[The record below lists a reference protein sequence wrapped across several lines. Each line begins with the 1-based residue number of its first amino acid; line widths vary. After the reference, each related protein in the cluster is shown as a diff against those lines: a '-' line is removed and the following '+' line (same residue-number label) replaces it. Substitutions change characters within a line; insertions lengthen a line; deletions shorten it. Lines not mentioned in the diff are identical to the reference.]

1 MTQDETVPTL
11 VPGRIVWADGDPVR
25 GREQGGRRP
34 FVVVSSSDHLELAD
48 TLMVVAPVTSTRRNW
63 ANHVRVMGDTGLQQ
77 DSWVMTEQIR
87 VMSRERIFG
96 YLGNVSPQCLGRV
109 RLWVGEFLGI
119 VT

>member
-1 MTQDETVPTL
+1 MTRDVTGHTL
-11 VPGRIVWADGDPVR
+11 DPGRIVWADGDPVR

-34 FVVVSSSDHLELAD
+34 FVVVSSSDQLELAD
-48 TLMVVAPVTSTRRNW
+48 TLMLVAPVTSARRNW
-63 ANHVRVMGDTGLQQ
+63 ANHVRVMGDTGLQR
-77 DSWVMTEQIR
+77 DSWVMTEQVR

-119 VT
+119 V

>member
-1 MTQDETVPTL
+1 MTQDVTVPTL

-48 TLMVVAPVTSTRRNW
+48 TLMLVAPVTSARRNW
-63 ANHVRVMGDTGLQQ
+63 ANHVRVMGDTGLQR
-77 DSWVMTEQIR
+77 DSWVMTEQVR

-96 YLGNVSPQCLGRV
+96 YLGNISPQCLGRV
-109 RLWVGEFLGI
+109 RLWVGEFLGV